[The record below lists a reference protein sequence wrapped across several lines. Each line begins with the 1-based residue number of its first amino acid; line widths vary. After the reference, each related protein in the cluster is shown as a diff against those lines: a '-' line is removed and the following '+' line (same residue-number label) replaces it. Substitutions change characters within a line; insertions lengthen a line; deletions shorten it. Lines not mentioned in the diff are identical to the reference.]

1 MTMPLVQVG
10 TASDEPQTIDV
21 IVLAFSS
28 DPVVRWL
35 YPDAHQY
42 LTNFPA
48 FVRGFGGRAFDNGT
62 AYNVDGFMGA
72 ALWLPPDVHPD
83 EDALMELIQR
93 TVPEKAREDLL
104 SILERL
110 GSFHPSE
117 PHWYL
122 PMIGVD
128 PAYQG
133 KGHGSALLN
142 HALIPCDHEHKFAY
156 LESTN
161 ARNIALYKR
170 HGFEVAGKLEVGT
183 APPFYSMV
191 RKPR

>member
-1 MTMPLVQVG
+1 MTTPQVQVA
-10 TASDEPQTIDV
+10 TASGEPQSIDV
-21 IVLAFSS
+21 IILAFSS
-28 DPVVRWL
+28 DPVVRWF

-62 AYNVDGFMGA
+62 AYYVDGFMGA

-83 EDALMELIQR
+83 EDGVVELIER
-93 TVPEKAREDLL
+93 TVSEKAREDLL
-104 SILERL
+104 AILEQL
-110 GSFHPSE
+110 GNFHPSE

-122 PMIGVD
+122 PLIGVD
-128 PAYQG
+128 PAHQG
-133 KGHGSALLN
+133 KGHGSALLK
-142 HALIPCDHEHKFAY
+142 HALIPCDKENKFAY

-161 ARNIALYKR
+161 PANIPLYER
-170 HGFEVAGKLEVGT
+170 YGFELVGNLEVGT
-183 APPFYSMV
+183 APPLYPMV